1 MCLVTA
7 VNQSDTDSFS
17 NVNVTYTTAGDA
29 VNYNRGGR

>member
-1 MCLVTA
+1 MGLVTA
-7 VNQSDTDSFS
+7 VYHADTDSFS